1 MPDRTHRHL
10 AVDHQLLALGP
21 RTPERQDVRLDLVDL
36 LQGPWHVQRVQLV
49 SWNAVGQQR
58 RFEHAVHPFVQRALA
73 GEFLHVPEIGPG
85 LGPVFTEFFAVPGHH
100 VAELVAGDAV
110 IGRERRGHLIALDGV
125 VVQWLQDL
133 FPAQHD
139 GAVALDV
146 DHVPAR
152 LAAGQLRADGA
163 FGRAGSV
170 DAHLDAGVLGEGV
183 GPRRAERVQGVAA
196 PVDHHQRLVRRPAD
210 AAAQRQWHRG
220 QQAHGL
226 DEGAA
231 VDLTVAGLFDKHFDA
246 VLLVILAHG
255 QVLSRRA
262 PAWAPAF
269 LLSLEE
275 SFVSQILGVQAC
287 SRKLCCTGQ
296 LSHTGAPLGICAPGW
311 LPGTDRLIGSVSPPT
326 FNARWVLEP

>member
-1 MPDRTHRHL
+1 M
-10 AVDHQLLALGP
+10 
-21 RTPERQDVRLDLVDL
+21 RLDLVDL
-36 LQGPWHVQRVQLV
+36 LHRPWHVQRVQLI
-49 SWNAVGQQR
+49 SRNAVGEQR
-58 RFEHAVHPFVQRALA
+58 RFEHAVHPFVQGAFA
-73 GEFLHVPEIGPG
+73 GEFLHVPEIRPA
-85 LGPVFTEFFAVPGHH
+85 LWPVVAVLFTVPGHH
-100 VAELVAGDAV
+100 VAELVAGDAEV
-110 IGRERRGHLIALDGV
+110 RGERRGHLVALDHV
-125 VVQWLQDL
+125 VVQRLQDL
-133 FPAQHD
+133 FPTQDD

-152 LAAGQLRADGA
+152 LTAGQLRANRA
-163 FGRAGSV
+163 LGRAGAV
-170 DAHLDAGVLGEGV
+170 DAHLNAGVLGEGI
-183 GPRRAERVQGVAA
+183 GPCRTERIQRIAT
-196 PVDHHQRLVRRPAD
+196 PVDHDQRLVGRPTD
-210 AAAQRQWHRG
+210 AAAQRQRHGR

-226 DEGAA
+226 NEGAT
-231 VDLTVAGLFDKHFDA
+231 VDLTIAGLFDKHFDA